1 MAEPRKKPV
10 VSNPQEVGLV
20 EGVASLHSWIKSQ
33 TMIRPAGKEPKTT
46 TIGLNLAAI
55 GAYDDDVSRHYK
67 QYILTLLYVRNKRPS
82 PLDFNV
88 SLLIFASRI
97 TKRTRLSYV

>member
-33 TMIRPAGKEPKTT
+33 TMIRPAGKEPKS

-67 QYILTLLYVRNKRPS
+67 QHIQPLL
-82 PLDFNV
+82 NV
-88 SLLIFASRI
+88 
-97 TKRTRLSYV
+97 

>member
-67 QYILTLLYVRNKRPS
+67 QYILTLLYVRN
-82 PLDFNV
+82 
-88 SLLIFASRI
+88 
-97 TKRTRLSYV
+97 